1 MHPQYPNLELIEYKA
16 KQFLFGSEE
25 FAEKLSKIRETNKY
39 AAPDFDATVFPQ
51 WWGSTCTGFD
61 VKREYHTLYRYNITK
76 NELVGDKFAIE
87 GYFDAP
93 EQISDIPTAIT
104 LMNFTLQM
112 VRDFG
117 RVLVLL
123 RLMQEQPFMT
133 LSIRVTA

>member
-61 VKREYHTLYRYNITK
+61 VMPDGSPAFGGCAMTKEYTTVIHELLTDTYFVFFGDRPCYSVTNANKDFIKDLKGCQMASLSESKKRY
-76 NELVGDKFAIE
+76 
-87 GYFDAP
+87 
-93 EQISDIPTAIT
+93 
-104 LMNFTLQM
+104 
-112 VRDFG
+112 
-117 RVLVLL
+117 
-123 RLMQEQPFMT
+123 
-133 LSIRVTA
+133 